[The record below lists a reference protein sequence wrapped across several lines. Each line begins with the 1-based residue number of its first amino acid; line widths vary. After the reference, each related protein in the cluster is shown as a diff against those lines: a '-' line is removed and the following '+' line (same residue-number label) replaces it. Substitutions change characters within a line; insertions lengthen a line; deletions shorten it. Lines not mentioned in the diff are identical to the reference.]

1 MTPDI
6 PKNIRFGRATCCDL
20 NQAESR
26 EWWLSNGLGA
36 YAAGTLAGSLTRRY
50 HGLLIA
56 PLHSLRERI
65 LVFAKADAELSDGE
79 RTWPLHANHWLG
91 GGVNPEGQV
100 HIESFQLEGRLP
112 VWRFAIGGIRLEQR
126 IWMEADAHATYIAWR
141 LLPNALDPP
150 TRLQLRIRLLVNA
163 RDHHGNARPWEF
175 NPVIEGGDHH
185 LRIRQPNGPVLH
197 LQARGGRIESDHTWY
212 ENFDLPV
219 ERDRGLPAHDAH
231 LCAGLA
237 LLEPDAGEWV
247 GLVASLDTE
256 ASLYLGEALRRAQ
269 AYDLGLLIQSR
280 ARVPELSDAPEW
292 IDQLLLAADSFVLR
306 RPLPDLPEG
315 RSVIAGFPW
324 FDEWGRDAMIALP
337 GLTLATGRCEDAR
350 RILETW
356 VRFFDRGMLPNT
368 LGATADT
375 SSYNAADAALWF
387 IEACRAYLEV
397 VDDRAFLKTVSPVVE
412 DIIRHY
418 GQGTRFGI
426 VMDEADGLL
435 RAGEPGVQVTW
446 MDAKVGDWVVTP
458 RIGKPVE
465 INALWYNA
473 LCAASGFAKRLD
485 SDSDAHEQMAAKTQ
499 AGFQRF
505 LNPAHGGLYDVLDGP
520 SGHDASIRPNQI
532 FAVSLPYSPLEADTQ
547 SAVVRLCRRALLTS
561 HGLRSLD
568 PAHEAYRPRYAG
580 DVTARDGAYHQGT
593 AWAWLLGHY
602 ARAEYRA
609 HGDAEAA
616 LALLE
621 PIRDHLLDGGL
632 GTVSEIFDGDPP
644 HVARGCPAQAWS
656 VACILEAWWRL
667 ERARRRTN
675 RNEAKEAAAARIDRP
690 RLPRMREV
698 KR

>member
-6 PKNIRFGRATCCDL
+6 PKNIRFGRAVCGDL
-20 NQAESR
+20 NQAERR

-56 PLHSLRERI
+56 PMHALRERA
-65 LVFAKADAELSDGE
+65 LVFAKADAELLDGDLV
-79 RTWPLHANHWLG
+79 WPLHTNRWG
-91 GGVNPEGQV
+91 GGIVNPQGQM
-100 HIESFQLEGRLP
+100 HIESFHLEGRLP
-112 VWRFAIGGIRLEQR
+112 VWRFAVGGVRLEQR
-126 IWMEADAHATYIAWR
+126 IWMEPGTPATYVAWR
-141 LLPNALDPP
+141 LLPDPLESS
-150 TRLQLRIRLLVNA
+150 RKLQLRIRVLVNA

-185 LRIRQPNGPVLH
+185 LRIRQPNGPTLH
-197 LQARGGRIESDHTWY
+197 LQAQGGRIESDHTWY

-219 ERDRGLPAHDAH
+219 ERERGLPAHDAH
-231 LCAGLA
+231 LCAGQA
-237 LLEPDAGEWV
+237 LLEPDAKEWV

-269 AYDLGLLIQSR
+269 AHDMGLLMQSKV
-280 ARVPELSDAPEW
+280 RVPELAEAPDW
-292 IDQLLLAADSFVLR
+292 IDQLVLAADSFVLQ
-306 RPLPDLPEG
+306 RPLPEQPDG
-315 RSVIAGFPW
+315 CSVIAGFPW
-324 FDEWGRDAMIALP
+324 FDEWGRDAMISLP
-337 GLTLATGRCEDAR
+337 GLTLATGRCEEAC

-356 VRFFDRGMLPNT
+356 ARFFDRGMLPNT
-368 LGATADT
+368 LGSTADT

-397 VDDRAFLKTVSPVVE
+397 VDDKAVLQTLFPVGQ
-412 DIIRHY
+412 DILRHY
-418 GQGTRFGI
+418 AEGTRFGI

-473 LCAASGFAKRLD
+473 LCVMAEFAKRLD
-485 SDSDAHEQMAAKTQ
+485 LDSDIDDRMAEKTK

-505 LNPAHGGLYDVLDGP
+505 VNPGSGGLYDVLDGP
-520 SGHDASIRPNQI
+520 TGHDASIRPNQI
-532 FAVSLPYSPLEADTQ
+532 FAVSLPHSPLEADAQ
-547 SAVVRLCRRALLTS
+547 AAVVRLCRRELLTS

-568 PAHEAYRPRYAG
+568 PAHEAYRPRYLG
-580 DVTARDGAYHQGT
+580 DVVSRDGAYHQGT
-593 AWAWLLGHY
+593 VWAWLLGHY
-602 ARAEYRA
+602 ARAEYRV
-609 HGDAEAA
+609 HGDAKAA

-621 PIRDHLLDGGL
+621 PIRDHLMDAGL

-644 HVARGCPAQAWS
+644 HAARGCPAQAWS
-656 VACILEAWWRL
+656 VACILEAWWRITRSQRK
-667 ERARRRTN
+667 ERC
-675 RNEAKEAAAARIDRP
+675 
-690 RLPRMREV
+690 
-698 KR
+698 